1 MKTILFVNSCL
12 NQESSRTQRLAD
24 AVLDK
29 MLEEAAAAGEQA
41 QVEELSLVDAGIE
54 GLDEE
59 TLAFRSERSA
69 AKDFTHELFAPARQ
83 FREADE
89 VVIAAPYWDLS
100 FPAMLKAYIEQLCVN
115 GLTFSY
121 SEEGIPVGHCLA
133 KRLTYVTTA
142 GGYLGA
148 YNMGFDYVAAVCKL
162 YFGIEESRCISA
174 EGLDIWGND
183 AEAILASAIAA
194 L

>member
-1 MKTILFVNSCL
+1 MKTILFVNSCV

-142 GGYLGA
+142 GGYLGE
-148 YNMGFDYVAAVCKL
+148 YNMGYDYVAAVCKL

-183 AEAILASAIAA
+183 AEAILASTIAA

>member
-41 QVEELSLVDAGIE
+41 QVEELSIVDAGIE

>member
-54 GLDEE
+54 GLD
-59 TLAFRSERSA
+59 
-69 AKDFTHELFAPARQ
+69 
-83 FREADE
+83 
-89 VVIAAPYWDLS
+89 
-100 FPAMLKAYIEQLCVN
+100 
-115 GLTFSY
+115 
-121 SEEGIPVGHCLA
+121 
-133 KRLTYVTTA
+133 
-142 GGYLGA
+142 
-148 YNMGFDYVAAVCKL
+148 
-162 YFGIEESRCISA
+162 
-174 EGLDIWGND
+174 IWGND

>member
-1 MKTILFVNSCL
+1 MKTILFVNSCV

-142 GGYLGA
+142 GGYLGE
-148 YNMGFDYVAAVCKL
+148 YNMGYDYVAAVCKR

>member
-54 GLDEE
+54 GLNEE

>member
-1 MKTILFVNSCL
+1 MKTILFVNACV
-12 NQESSRTQRLAD
+12 NQETSRTQRLAD

-29 MLEEAAAAGEQA
+29 MLEEAAAAGESA

-54 GLDEE
+54 GLSEE
-59 TLAFRSERSA
+59 TLALRSEKA
-69 AKDFTHELFAPARQ
+69 AEKDFSHELFAPARQ

-142 GGYLGA
+142 GGYLGE
-148 YNMGFDYVAAVCKL
+148 YNMGYDYVAAVCKL
-162 YFGIEESRCISA
+162 YFGIGESRCISA

-183 AEAILASAIAA
+183 AEAILADAIAA

>member
-12 NQESSRTQRLAD
+12 NQESSRPQRLAD

>member
-89 VVIAAPYWDLS
+89 IVIAAPYWDLS

>member
-41 QVEELSLVDAGIE
+41 QVEELSLIDAGIE

-89 VVIAAPYWDLS
+89 IVIAAPYWDLS

>member
-1 MKTILFVNSCL
+1 MKTILFVNSCV

-142 GGYLGA
+142 GGYLGE
-148 YNMGFDYVAAVCKL
+148 YNMGYDYVAAVCKL

>member
-1 MKTILFVNSCL
+1 MKTILFVNSCV

-41 QVEELSLVDAGIE
+41 QVEELSLIDAGIE

>member
-29 MLEEAAAAGEQA
+29 MLEEAAAAGESA

-54 GLDEE
+54 GLSEE
-59 TLAFRSERSA
+59 TLALRSEKA
-69 AKDFTHELFAPARQ
+69 AEKDFSHELFAPARQ

-100 FPAMLKAYIEQLCVN
+100 FPAMLKSYIEQLCVN

-142 GGYLGA
+142 GGYLGE
-148 YNMGFDYVAAVCKL
+148 YNMGYDYVAAVCKL
-162 YFGIEESRCISA
+162 YFGIGESRCISA

-183 AEAILASAIAA
+183 AEAILADAIAA

>member
-100 FPAMLKAYIEQLCVN
+100 FPAMLKSYIEQLCVN

>member
-41 QVEELSLVDAGIE
+41 QVEELSLVDAGLE

>member
-100 FPAMLKAYIEQLCVN
+100 FPAMLKSYIEQLCVN

-142 GGYLGA
+142 GGYLGE
-148 YNMGFDYVAAVCKL
+148 YNMGYDYVAAVCKL
-162 YFGIEESRCISA
+162 YFGDLGRRDRRA
-174 EGLDIWGND
+174 VGP
-183 AEAILASAIAA
+183 AS
-194 L
+194 

>member
-59 TLAFRSERSA
+59 TLALRSERSA

>member
-69 AKDFTHELFAPARQ
+69 AKDCTHELFAPARQ

>member
-100 FPAMLKAYIEQLCVN
+100 FPAMRKAYIEQLCVN

>member
-174 EGLDIWGND
+174 EGHDIWGND

>member
-41 QVEELSLVDAGIE
+41 QVEELSLVDVGIE

>member
-29 MLEEAAAAGEQA
+29 MLEEASAAGEQA

>member
-89 VVIAAPYWDLS
+89 IVIAAPYWDLS
-100 FPAMLKAYIEQLCVN
+100 FPAMLKSYIEQLCVN

>member
-1 MKTILFVNSCL
+1 MKTILFVNSCV

-29 MLEEAAAAGEQA
+29 MLEEAVAAGEQA

-142 GGYLGA
+142 GGYLGE
-148 YNMGFDYVAAVCKL
+148 YNMGYDYVAAVCKL

-183 AEAILASAIAA
+183 AEAILASTIAA

>member
-89 VVIAAPYWDLS
+89 IVIAAPYWDLS

-142 GGYLGA
+142 GGYLGE
-148 YNMGFDYVAAVCKL
+148 YNMGYDYVAAVCKL
-162 YFGIEESRCISA
+162 YFGIDESRCISA

-183 AEAILASAIAA
+183 AEAILADAIAA

>member
-83 FREADE
+83 FREAYE

>member
-89 VVIAAPYWDLS
+89 IVIAAPYWDLS

-142 GGYLGA
+142 GGYLGE
-148 YNMGFDYVAAVCKL
+148 YNMGYDYVAAVCKL
-162 YFGIEESRCISA
+162 YFGIDESRCISA

>member
-89 VVIAAPYWDLS
+89 IVIAAPYWDLS

-183 AEAILASAIAA
+183 AEAILADAIAA

>member
-148 YNMGFDYVAAVCKL
+148 YNMCFDYVAAVCKL

>member
-29 MLEEAAAAGEQA
+29 MLEEAAAAGESA

-54 GLDEE
+54 GLSEE
-59 TLAFRSERSA
+59 TLALRSEKA
-69 AKDFTHELFAPARQ
+69 AEKDFSHELFAPARQ

-100 FPAMLKAYIEQLCVN
+100 FSAMLKAYIEQLCVN

>member
-12 NQESSRTQRLAD
+12 NQESSRTQLLAD

>member
-89 VVIAAPYWDLS
+89 IVIAAPYWDLS

-115 GLTFSY
+115 CLTFSY

>member
-41 QVEELSLVDAGIE
+41 QVEELSLIDAGIE

>member
-162 YFGIEESRCISA
+162 YFGIEASRCISA

>member
-89 VVIAAPYWDLS
+89 IVIAAPYWDLS

-162 YFGIEESRCISA
+162 YFGIEESRCIIA

>member
-1 MKTILFVNSCL
+1 MKTILFVNSFL

>member
-29 MLEEAAAAGEQA
+29 MLEEAAAVGEQA

-89 VVIAAPYWDLS
+89 IVIAAPYWDLS

>member
-59 TLAFRSERSA
+59 TLAVRSERSA

>member
-29 MLEEAAAAGEQA
+29 MLEEAAAAGESA

-54 GLDEE
+54 GLSEE
-59 TLAFRSERSA
+59 TLALRSEKA
-69 AKDFTHELFAPARQ
+69 AEKDFSHELFAPARQ

-100 FPAMLKAYIEQLCVN
+100 FPAMLKSYIEQLCVN

-142 GGYLGA
+142 GGYLGE
-148 YNMGFDYVAAVCKL
+148 YNMGYDYVAAVCKL
-162 YFGIEESRCISA
+162 YFGIGESRCISA